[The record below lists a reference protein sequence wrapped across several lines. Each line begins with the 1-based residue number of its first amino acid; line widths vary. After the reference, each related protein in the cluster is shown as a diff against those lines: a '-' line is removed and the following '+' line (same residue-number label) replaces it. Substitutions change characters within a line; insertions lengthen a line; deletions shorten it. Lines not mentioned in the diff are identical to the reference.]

1 MEIVWAEDPAVSIA
15 AAWSVRTADGL
26 AGLVAESAIRSSA
39 SPPSPSCVKAL
50 DEAPQPVTTDRLW
63 CWPIGSGS
71 LVSATSR
78 SPIVVPTPDP
88 QSRGELTTQL
98 AVACLGAGVITSVAV
113 AQGQNPLTAL
123 GITLFSAI
131 AAVAVGQ
138 VL

>member
-1 MEIVWAEDPAVSIA
+1 VFPE
-15 AAWSVRTADGL
+15 
-26 AGLVAESAIRSSA
+26 
-39 SPPSPSCVKAL
+39 PS
-50 DEAPQPVTTDRLW
+50 
-63 CWPIGSGS
+63 
-71 LVSATSR
+71 
-78 SPIVVPTPDP
+78 P
-88 QSRGELTTQL
+88 QSRGALITQL

>member
-1 MEIVWAEDPAVSIA
+1 VFPE
-15 AAWSVRTADGL
+15 
-26 AGLVAESAIRSSA
+26 
-39 SPPSPSCVKAL
+39 PS
-50 DEAPQPVTTDRLW
+50 
-63 CWPIGSGS
+63 
-71 LVSATSR
+71 
-78 SPIVVPTPDP
+78 P
-88 QSRGELTTQL
+88 QSRSALMTQL